1 MIDDIL
7 YSSAVIL
14 AQTEPIVT
22 GSGTTAVIY
31 DPFIV
36 GTTTPFTTGSGT
48 LVQYQNMI
56 DFIPTTRS
64 ANLTSGSVLTYT
76 FDSLAAEEIDGVVLG
91 PTSMPAG
98 NPYKETIIIK

>member
-1 MIDDIL
+1 
-7 YSSAVIL
+7 
-14 AQTEPIVT
+14 
-22 GSGTTAVIY
+22 
-31 DPFIV
+31 
-36 GTTTPFTTGSGT
+36 
-48 LVQYQNMI
+48 MI